1 MMSPAAIGVVTA
13 VCVCILVVLVGFYL
27 RFGRARGFQF
37 PLCECAPGFQH
48 SYTDQVHEAI
58 RHERRMARDRRRE
71 EIHRLGTE
79 EVLEKLK
86 NSRAKHNYVYACE
99 YAKTHPIDDSEG
111 TIVGSELEYVIE
123 NGASAWEFVPAVENT
138 GITVQNG
145 NEIEFTGGEQ
155 SLMANLQF
163 PNEQRVYY
171 FEVRLDS
178 LPEGTNMAIGVA
190 MKSYPPL
197 RMAGWANNSV
207 AYHTIDG
214 AAYYSHP
221 LDACRKCI
229 RARTSDTV
237 GVGWRPYSG
246 KIFFAINGAIVCHI
260 RTPWVQKRLYPIVS
274 ADGPCSVNVN
284 VGVRA
289 FVLSHANMR
298 YWGLAP
304 PEGIRL
310 PPPMYQNA
318 SDCVLLDASQAEHDS
333 GDSCSA
339 LSVGPPSYDGGIHM
353 YSKRY
358 REEHLAIDVDR
369 DSLGSTNIGD
379 AGGLSRLETEEAGG
393 YPTSQVQ
400 SSRAGVY
407 RQDSLTGLENA
418 DGLSYGGDGGSDTEM
433 YAADDGES
441 NNAAGSGSGSR
452 IGLGIGGI

>member
-1 MMSPAAIGVVTA
+1 MHPRSSRW
-13 VCVCILVVLVGFYL
+13 FYL

-37 PLCECAPGFQH
+37 PLCECASGFQN
-48 SYTDQVHEAI
+48 SYTDQ
-58 RHERRMARDRRRE
+58 RRMARDRRRE

-79 EVLEKLK
+79 ELK
-86 NSRAKHNYVYACE
+86 NSRAKHNYVYAC
-99 YAKTHPIDDSEG
+99 DEG

-138 GITVQNG
+138 GVTVQNG

-178 LPEGTNMAIGVA
+178 LPEGTNVAIGVA

-237 GVGWRPYSG
+237 GPYSG
-246 KIFFAINGAIVCHI
+246 KMFFAINGAIVCHI

-284 VGVRA
+284 VG
-289 FVLSHANMR
+289 
-298 YWGLAP
+298 
-304 PEGIRL
+304 GIRL
-310 PPPMYQNA
+310 PPPMYQHA

-358 REEHLAIDVDR
+358 REEHLAIDIDR

-379 AGGLSRLETEEAGG
+379 ADGFSRVETEEAA
-393 YPTSQVQ
+393 VQ

-433 YAADDGES
+433 YGADDGES
-441 NNAAGSGSGSR
+441 NNAGGLELDLDQ
-452 IGLGIGGI
+452 GLGWALVGS